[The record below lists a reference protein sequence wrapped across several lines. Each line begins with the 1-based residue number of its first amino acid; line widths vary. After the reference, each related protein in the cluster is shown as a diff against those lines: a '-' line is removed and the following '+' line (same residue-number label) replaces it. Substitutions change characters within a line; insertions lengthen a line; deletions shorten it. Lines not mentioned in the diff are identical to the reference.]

1 MSETTAKLSIQIEAK
16 VAEAQQAV
24 NGLVTTVKGY
34 GTQSTASS
42 KEAAN
47 ATADHSRQV
56 KALQKD
62 LELLGKI
69 EAFGKLKKD
78 TKEAQQAWEA
88 ATAKVATLAREMK
101 ATEAPTK
108 KLSDAMEKA
117 KRNAGLLKDNFELQ
131 RNSLNGVRT
140 ALSQAGINSTKLSSA
155 QSELKRRIA
164 ETTTAAEASRRKIAE
179 LGATTATVEK
189 NSLGLGAAWGKLAGA
204 WVAFQGVI
212 AAGGLIGM
220 IEDMQRLEARLLISE
235 GSARKAALALAEIK
249 RIAQETRVPVKEVAD
264 AYIRFSTAIQ
274 RAGGSQKES
283 IKFTENLSKAL
294 KVSGASADTSARV
307 MLQLGQAFDS
317 GRLQGDEFRSVA
329 ENGGM
334 VLNYMADALKITRGE
349 LRKMSMDGTLTTEK
363 MLKFNEAG
371 EAINRDFAKIP
382 RTAGDAFTQ
391 LKNTFVDITSSSTTL
406 KLALQGL
413 ALILESTAQN
423 FSLMFGMAAVAL
435 ITSMIVS
442 VGGLAAAFE
451 IVAGAVLSVKAA
463 LFALKASNPEL
474 LVLTAIL
481 TYVIWQWEK
490 LSNAWYALLDVFGMK
505 PESVATDDMR
515 EQLSDVEKQINDM
528 QAKVGPA
535 LAAVTAKIN
544 DTRKAA
550 EKSMKGV
557 ISAYSEIAGQIENS
571 AKDQVATVK
580 DRYDAEKRMIDETQ
594 AKSDG
599 RYIAEARA
607 LITATQEQLQ
617 IMRDAAGQKIALLDN
632 EAGLRRT
639 AIDVMFDNERER
651 AQALQELDSEILSKK
666 RGVLA
671 EMLSDYRSHV
681 DNLNAQA
688 QRHFDAVKAIEDQKA
703 QLTMSAEDK
712 IRAYQQS
719 TMGEYQAYQDR
730 VLQVDE
736 ALSKSRAALVA
747 GDSQLAQEYAKKA
760 MDATGQIASAVKEDG
775 KEVLSQAQA
784 AATAIAKV
792 EEAKN
797 LGLQAMTQLQ
807 TKQTEAGNAL
817 QGQAVTLG
825 QTMQQISADIAVVNG
840 QLSTGAQFTIQS
852 NAAQVR
858 ADVEALNALITE
870 REVLMTI
877 QTNIDELK
885 EKADSL
891 KERLEK
897 STAAEHII
905 DDNADKVQSAINQLK
920 RDTESTHTIYIR
932 RVEKNASGGW
942 AGWAG
947 KAQKLASGGRAW
959 KRIVGRVR
967 GAGTAMS
974 DSIRAML
981 SNGEFVLRERATRL
995 ASRFMPGFVERLN
1008 AITSHGDL
1016 QRLLGNFSVSMAA
1029 PALRL
1034 ATGGPVNMP
1043 VTGGSLG
1050 SMNVNFRVGD
1060 MEIPIQVTG
1069 PNAKQQV
1076 RTLVKQLNR
1085 EKLVAG
1091 V

>member
-16 VAEAQQAV
+16 VAEAKQAV
-24 NGLVTTVKGY
+24 DGLTKTVTGY
-34 GTQSTASS
+34 GKESANASKQAAAAGKTQVAQAKQVTASQ
-42 KEAAN
+42 KEYGEAATRAN
-47 ATADHSRQV
+47 AQV
-56 KALQKD
+56 KTAVEKVSA
-62 LELLGKI
+62 
-69 EAFGKLKKD
+69 AFGKLK
-78 TKEAQQAWEA
+78 TASST
-88 ATAKVATLAREMK
+88 ATAELVKSTESAKTKMAQLKTEMDG
-101 ATEAPTK
+101 TERK
-108 KLSDAMEKA
+108 
-117 KRNAGLLKDNFELQ
+117 
-131 RNSLNGVRT
+131 
-140 ALSQAGINSTKLSSA
+140 SA
-155 QSELKRRIA
+155 
-164 ETTTAAEASRRKIAE
+164 
-179 LGATTATVEK
+179 
-189 NSLGLGAAWGKLAGA
+189 SLGMAWGRLAGA
-204 WVAFQGVI
+204 WLTFSAAVAG
-212 AAGGLIGM
+212 GGLIGLV
-220 IEDMQRLEARLLISE
+220 EDMQRLDARLAISE
-235 GSARKAALALAEIK
+235 GGAKKAAVAMSEIK
-249 RIAQETRVPVKEVAD
+249 RIANDTRTPVKNVAD

-274 RAGGSQKES
+274 RAGGSQKEAVT
-283 IKFTENLSKAL
+283 FTENLSKAL
-294 KVSGASADTSARV
+294 KVSGASAEDAGGV

-317 GRLQGDEFRSVA
+317 GKLQGDEFRSVA
-329 ENGGM
+329 ERGGM
-334 VLNYMADALKITRGE
+334 VLNYLADALKVSRGE
-349 LRKMSMDGTLTTEK
+349 LRKMATDGELTTDK
-363 MLKFNEAG
+363 LLKFNDAG
-371 EAINRDFAKIP
+371 KDIAKDFAKVP
-382 RTAGDAFTQ
+382 LTAGDA
-391 LKNTFVDITSSSTTL
+391 LVVLGNSLIDIASKSTTL
-406 KLALQGL
+406 KLIVLGL
-413 ALILESTAQN
+413 GKVLLSVAENLGKIISISIIGGLTTLIVLAGGVSAA
-423 FSLMFGMAAVAL
+423 FSAAVASVVAL
-435 ITSMIVS
+435 RVSLTALMSAHPYLLVIT
-442 VGGLAAAFE
+442 
-451 IVAGAVLSVKAA
+451 AA
-463 LFALKASNPEL
+463 LTTVVFMWEEISGAWDSLTSFFASKPSKA
-474 LVLTAIL
+474 
-481 TYVIWQWEK
+481 
-490 LSNAWYALLDVFGMK
+490 
-505 PESVATDDMR
+505 ATDDMVDQVS
-515 EQLSDVEKQINDM
+515 EVEETINKM
-528 QAKVGPA
+528 TAKLGPA
-535 LAAVTAKIN
+535 LELVNKKIEE
-544 DTRKAA
+544 TRKAA
-550 EKSMKGV
+550 ATSMKGV
-557 ISAYSEIAGQIENS
+557 ITAYSEIAGQIENS

-897 STAAEHII
+897 STTAEHTI

-932 RVEKNASGGW
+932 RVEKNAAGGMV
-942 AGWAG
+942 GG
-947 KAQKLASGGRAW
+947 YASGGPVWRKRAG
-959 KRIVGRVR
+959 KISGP
-967 GAGTAMS
+967 GTGTS
-974 DSIRAML
+974 DSIFAKL
-981 SNGEFVLRERATRL
+981 SNGEFVIRAAMVKKFG
-995 ASRFMPGFVERLN
+995 ASFFNALNSGFLPPMPRF
-1008 AITSHGDL
+1008 
-1016 QRLLGNFSVSMAA
+1016 
-1029 PALRL
+1029 
-1034 ATGGPVNMP
+1034 ATGGPVNVP

-1050 SMNVNFRVGD
+1050 TMNVNFRVGD